1 MFRRLV
7 ALSLMF
13 AACSTAPVVTEPE
26 TSTSPANSQAATAPQ
41 PDLPTEHVPGAEPDP
56 LTDNAAVFVAS
67 LEETVVD
74 TIFSGAVLDSPEVF
88 IAAGEIMCT
97 RLDEGDTI
105 DDILIDYSTG
115 LTEADGELTEEDVIV
130 LAGGVLG
137 ASIPLFCPQHIELI
151 EEQT

>member
-7 ALSLMF
+7 ALSLIF

-26 TSTSPANSQAATAPQ
+26 TSTNPASQAATT
-41 PDLPTEHVPGAEPDP
+41 PDPNLTTKPVPSAEPDP
-56 LTDNAAVFVAS
+56 LTDNATVFVAS
-67 LEETVVD
+67 LEETVAD
-74 TIFSGAVLDSPEVF
+74 TVFSGAVLDSPEVF

-105 DDILIDYSTG
+105 DEILIDYLDG
-115 LTEADGELTEEDVIV
+115 LLDADDELTEEDVIL

-137 ASIPLFCPQHIELI
+137 ASVQLFCPQHIELI
-151 EEQT
+151 EGQT